1 MVNSCDTILIC
12 PLNWGL
18 GHATR
23 DIPIIKRFIE
33 KGFRV
38 IVATEDPIIQLLHK
52 EIPTIETEYFP
63 GAKISYSS
71 GNIQIWK
78 LLKQLPAALLWL
90 VREKQITARLV
101 KKYNP
106 VCIISD
112 NRYGVRHNK
121 VRSIIITHQLMLKM
135 PPGSRWL
142 EKLFHLLAKTL
153 ISRFSFCW
161 IPDNPPPN
169 SLAGDLVHQYK
180 IPKNGVL
187 IGPMSRFMEKPVE
200 QSDHKHKP
208 CSKAELLILLSGPEP
223 QRTILQNILVK
234 KITKEKITTIMVT
247 GKPGSNKD
255 TSINNEWIEQYTHI
269 ETVKLLTFIK
279 ETPNIICRSGYSS
292 IMDFWFLNKL
302 AVLIPT
308 PGQTEQ
314 EYLAEI
320 HNKRSHIMIPQNK
333 LIEQP
338 IRDIFLIHRNTAI
351 NNSININPYKLLDF
365 AIELI

>member
-1 MVNSCDTILIC
+1 MVNSCETILIC

-38 IVATEDPIIQLLHK
+38 IVATEAPIIQLLHK

-63 GAKISYSS
+63 GPKISYSS
-71 GNIQIWK
+71 GNKQIWK
-78 LLKQLPAALLWL
+78 LFKQLPIALFWL
-90 VREKQITARLV
+90 IREKQITARLV
-101 KKYNP
+101 KKHNP
-106 VCIISD
+106 VCVISD
-112 NRYGVRHNK
+112 NRYGVRHKK
-121 VRSIIITHQLMLKM
+121 VKSIIITHQLMLKM
-135 PPGSRWL
+135 PPGSIWL

-180 IPKNGVL
+180 KPKNGVL
-187 IGPMSRFMEKPVE
+187 IGPLSRFMEKPVK
-200 QSDHKHKP
+200 QSDQEHKP

-234 KITKEKITTIMVT
+234 KITEEKITTIMVT

-255 TSINNEWIEQYTHI
+255 TSINNEWIEQYTHL
-269 ETVKLLTFIK
+269 ETGKLLNLIEK
-279 ETPNIICRSGYSS
+279 TPNIICRSGYSS
-292 IMDFWFLNKL
+292 IMDLWFLDRF
-302 AVLIPT
+302 AVLVPT

-314 EYLAEI
+314 EYLAEF
-320 HNKRSHIMIPQNK
+320 HNKRSHIMIQQNK
-333 LIEQP
+333 LIKQSL
-338 IRDIFLIHRNTAI
+338 RDLFLIHSDTIRNNT
-351 NNSININPYKLLDF
+351 NNFNPYKLLDL